1 MNQAD
6 KDGDTPLYIAADKG
20 QTRCLE
26 LLLKA
31 GADVNQTEKDGHTP
45 LHIASFGQTGCL
57 KLLLADPRVDVD
69 HKTKNGGTALFSAA
83 MFFGTEATAVFDGS
97 AAAGVGS
104 AAGSG
109 EEEKKAV
116 GDPARCLVLMLQSG
130 RVSRK
135 HVKDTIAV
143 LSEQAKISV
152 RSDNDRRLNAGNLLA
167 LPILEFELLPGEQR
181 WCSNCL
187 CVQTKGD
194 QESKKNR
201 KQVKGG
207 LPLGMDRCSGCKR
220 AFYCCD
226 ECQLEHWKK
235 GHKDE
240 CKRMAEERVKEEAAE
255 KEAEEGGGA
264 GGGGGAGSG
273 AVTKKKGKKK
283 GKKKR

>member
-6 KDGDTPLYIAADKG
+6 KDGRTPLFTAA
-20 QTRCLE
+20 L
-26 LLLKA
+26 
-31 GADVNQTEKDGHTP
+31 N
-45 LHIASFGQTGCL
+45 GQTGCL

-69 HKTKNGGTALFSAA
+69 RKDKRGGSALFQAA

-135 HVKDTIAV
+135 HVKDTIAF
-143 LSEQAKISV
+143 LSEQVKITTKSG
-152 RSDNDRRLNAGNLLA
+152 NHRLNAANLLA
-167 LPILEFELLPGEQR
+167 LPILEFELIPGEQR
-181 WCSNCL
+181 WCTNCL

-255 KEAEEGGGA
+255 AEKEEAEEEEGKEGGGGA
-264 GGGGGAGSG
+264 GGGGGGGAGGGLGG
-273 AVTKKKGKKK
+273 AGKKKKGKKK
-283 GKKKR
+283 GKKRR